1 MEFIANMEIID
12 PLGSVMKMYR
22 KLGLVELIQFVIIVF
37 VYGLFCYF
45 SFDLI
50 QAYREQKT
58 GINQF
63 SNEVDELPLPSITIC
78 SQNVFKNIDKD
89 LTQGF
94 IKLIKSALFLL
105 THSFCN

>member
-1 MEFIANMEIID
+1 MIEIID
-12 PLGSVMKMYR
+12 PLGSVMKIYR

-37 VYGLFCYF
+37 VYGSFCYF

-50 QAYREQKT
+50 QDYQEQKT

-94 IKLIKSALFLL
+94 MKLILKNVLIYKKKN
-105 THSFCN
+105 T